1 MSFVLQLIIAI
12 TLLILIEFYF
22 HKRLTFSLRTA
33 LGDSG
38 KIKTGSLIFLIVL
51 NLYPLYMLSSILFV
65 ELTQG
70 RMYSQPEGGFF
81 DYFIYFPFVILL
93 LFIAQSI
100 LFILPVDLLRLAIAP
115 FTRKHSQKVR
125 LVTSWAVI
133 GIAAA
138 FFIYVPIRIIYDFKG
153 VEVREVVFKKAGLPE
168 SLNNFKIAFIAD
180 TQADSYNT
188 RKRIGKFIDRLNE
201 TKPDL
206 VLVGGDV
213 ITGTPEY
220 TPTYINVA
228 AEYLGDIK
236 SRLGVYSC
244 IGDHDHWAYKD
255 DNVRSIR
262 EVSTALR
269 EKKVDMLD
277 NVNRVFSVGK
287 AKIGVTFA
295 TSTYVDR
302 IGTDLLDKLTNNNQ
316 GDLKIMLS
324 HQPSQFIIDRASKKN
339 YDMML
344 AGHTHGGQLTFLFP
358 FHNLTFTQL
367 ETQYVKGDF
376 KIGNMLM
383 VVTRGLGMSTI
394 PFRYNS
400 TPEITVITL
409 KGN

>member
-1 MSFVLQLIIAI
+1 MSFVLQIVSAV
-12 TLLILIEFYF
+12 TLLILIEFYYY
-22 HKRLTFSLRTA
+22 KRLTFSLKTA
-33 LGDSG
+33 FGTSG
-38 KIKTGSLIFLIVL
+38 KIKTGGLIFLIVL
-51 NLYPLYMLSSILFV
+51 NFYPLYMLSSLLFV
-65 ELTQG
+65 QLTQG
-70 RMYSQPEGGFF
+70 RLYSQPEGGFF

-93 LFIAQSI
+93 LIIAQSI
-100 LFILPVDLLRLAIAP
+100 LFILPVDLLRLAAAP
-115 FTRKHSQKVR
+115 FTKKHQEKVR
-125 LVTSWAVI
+125 LIAAWAVI

-138 FFIYVPIRIIYDFKG
+138 FFVYVPVRIIYDNKG
-153 VEVREVVFKKAGLPE
+153 IEVRQVELTKAGLPE

-180 TQADSYNT
+180 TQADSYNN
-188 RKRIGKFIDRLNE
+188 RKRIGKFIERLNE

-220 TPTYINVA
+220 TPNYINLA
-228 AEYLGDIK
+228 AEYLGDIR

-277 NVNRVFSVGK
+277 NVNRVFNVGE

-302 IGTDLLDKLTNNNQ
+302 IGTDLLNKLTDNNHSNI
-316 GDLKIMLS
+316 KIMLS
-324 HQPSQFIIDRASKKN
+324 HQPSQYIIDRASKEN
-339 YDMML
+339 YDLML

-376 KIGNMLM
+376 HIGKMLM

-409 KGN
+409 KRN

>member
-1 MSFVLQLIIAI
+1 MSLVLQIALAV
-12 TLLILIEFYF
+12 TLLLLFELYF
-22 HKRLTFSLRTA
+22 CKRLITSLKTA
-33 LGDSG
+33 FGDSG
-38 KIKTGSLIFLIVL
+38 KIKTGSLIFLIIL
-51 NLYPLYMLSSILFV
+51 NVYPLYMISSLLFV

-70 RMYSQPEGGFF
+70 RLYSQPEGGFF
-81 DYFIYFPFVILL
+81 DYFVYFPFVILIL
-93 LFIAQSI
+93 TVAQSI
-100 LFILPVDLLRLAIAP
+100 IFFLIIDLLRLAVSP
-115 FTRKHSQKVR
+115 FLKKYKEKTKVAA
-125 LVTSWAVI
+125 SWAVVAT
-133 GIAAA
+133 AAV
-138 FFIYVPIRIIYDFKG
+138 FFIYVPARVIYDFS
-153 VEVREVVFKKAGLPE
+153 VFEVRNVVYTKATLPE

-180 TQADSYNT
+180 IQADSYNT
-188 RKRIGKFIDRLNE
+188 PARIGKYIDKLNA

-262 EVSTALR
+262 EVSTALK
-269 EKKVDMLD
+269 EKKVDMVD
-277 NVNRVFSVGK
+277 NQNMTFRVGNT
-287 AKIGVTFA
+287 AIGVTFA

-302 IGTDLLDKLTNNNQ
+302 IGEPLLDKLTENNH
-316 GDLKIMLS
+316 GSLKILLS
-324 HQPSQFIIDRASKKN
+324 HQPSQYLIDRAEKEH

-376 KIGNMLM
+376 HFGNMLL
-383 VVTRGLGMSTI
+383 VVTRGLGMSTV

-400 TPEITVITL
+400 TPEITLITL
-409 KGN
+409 KKN